1 MFPRMSL
8 FNTLPSLRFVRK
20 TIPSEW
26 TKLFILLPDPSLFV
40 KLNITTQLLNID
52 GIIIVEFSSFKIT
65 FIFEWKKK
73 KKKKNSNPQSLL
85 LFLLNFAFVN
95 FRINNNY
102 EDRYMNEQRDHSYS
116 KLKFLK
122 IFTEKFDEKFR
133 CCLKKK
139 KKKKYRTDS
148 SFWASI
154 FRDFISY
161 YDNRSGISRADKSET
176 NVENENSVNHLT
188 FNSSPTKQVNKNFRP
203 YLSGTRL
210 IELIHISVQPVQIHK
225 LN

>member
-73 KKKKNSNPQSLL
+73 KKKNSNSQS

-161 YDNRSGISRADKSET
+161 YDNRSGISRADKA
-176 NVENENSVNHLT
+176 
-188 FNSSPTKQVNKNFRP
+188 KQ
-203 YLSGTRL
+203 T
-210 IELIHISVQPVQIHK
+210 
-225 LN
+225 

>member
-102 EDRYMNEQRDHSYS
+102 GDRYINEQRDHSCP

-122 IFTEKFDEKFR
+122 IFNEKFDEKFR

-139 KKKKYRTDS
+139 KKTNIERIHRSEHQFSVILFRITITEVEYR
-148 SFWASI
+148 ARI
-154 FRDFISY
+154 K
-161 YDNRSGISRADKSET
+161 A
-176 NVENENSVNHLT
+176 
-188 FNSSPTKQVNKNFRP
+188 KQ
-203 YLSGTRL
+203 T
-210 IELIHISVQPVQIHK
+210 
-225 LN
+225 